1 MKTNDLTM
9 VRDYLKQLKLLKME
23 RRLDEV
29 LSWAEKQNQPILPV
43 LQRLFEI
50 EATALISRRIE
61 RRIKESKLP
70 ERKLLSDFDFDFQT
84 GVDKK
89 QIMGLASLDFARR
102 KEGIILAGN
111 SGTGKSHIAKAL
123 LFLGCQQS
131 YRCRYTKA
139 SDMLKHLMSGLPDD
153 TLDQKLKT
161 YTRPDILLIDELGF
175 DRIEQQAAQNAS
187 LFFKVID
194 ARYGKSSTWMTT
206 NIGFEAFGDYLGDP
220 VITTSIVDRMVH
232 HAIII
237 SVEGPSYRIHESK
250 KLNHSSDH
258 EKSNRADP

>member
-1 MKTNDLTM
+1 MI
-9 VRDYLKQLKLLKME
+9 RDHLKLLKLLRME
-23 RRLDEV
+23 RQLDEV

-43 LQRLFEI
+43 LHRLFEI

-61 RRIKESKLP
+61 RRINESKLP

-84 GVDKK
+84 GIDKK
-89 QIMGLASLDFARR
+89 QIMGLATLDFVRR

-111 SGTGKSHIAKAL
+111 SGTGKSHIAKAFL
-123 LFLGCQQS
+123 LLGCQQA

-139 SDMLKHLMSGLPDD
+139 CDMLKHLMSGLPDD
-153 TLDQKLKT
+153 TLDQKLKA
-161 YTRPDILLIDELGF
+161 YTRPDILLIDEVGF
-175 DRIEQQAAQNAS
+175 DRIEQQVAQNAS

-237 SVEGPSYRIHESK
+237 SVEGLSYRIHESK